1 MLLLSGITHSC
12 LSSDQGGLM
21 AGLDDLNG
29 EDEIE
34 RMARACR
41 MGAIS
46 ASFMIEQYGIA
57 RFESGMIDGGGGG
70 VIETWNGDLPLDRL
84 NEMEH
89 RR

>member
-1 MLLLSGITHSC
+1 
-12 LSSDQGGLM
+12 M

-34 RMARACR
+34 RVTRACR

-46 ASFMIEQYGIA
+46 ASFMIEQYGTA
-57 RFESGMIDGGGGG
+57 RFESTTIGGGGG
-70 VIETWNGDLPLDRL
+70 VIETWNGEVPLDRL
-84 NEMEH
+84 NEMGH

>member
-1 MLLLSGITHSC
+1 
-12 LSSDQGGLM
+12 M
-21 AGLDDLNG
+21 AGLDDMNG

-34 RMARACR
+34 RMTRACR

-57 RFESGMIDGGGGG
+57 CFASATIDGGGG
-70 VIETWNGDLPLDRL
+70 VIETWNGDAPLDRL

-89 RR
+89 RP